1 MTIEPPTP
9 TMEEGPKV
17 KAGDGTFKLLLL
29 SDEESEEGDQKE
41 GGCKEGGDEEGG
53 RGVSQEEGNGGGGS

>member
-17 KAGDGTFKLLLL
+17 KSFDGVFKFLL
-29 SDEESEEGDQKE
+29 SDEESEAGDQKE
-41 GGCKEGGDEEGG
+41 GRCKEGGDEEGG
-53 RGVSQEEGNGGGGS
+53 